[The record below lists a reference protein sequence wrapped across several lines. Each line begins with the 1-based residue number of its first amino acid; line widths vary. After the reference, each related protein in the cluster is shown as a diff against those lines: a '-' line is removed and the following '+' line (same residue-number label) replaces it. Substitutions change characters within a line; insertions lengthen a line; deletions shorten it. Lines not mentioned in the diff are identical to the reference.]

1 MRYGRPSW
9 VRSWTKSYDQTWFGR
24 SGLSRMQEP
33 SFSQSRLRFF
43 CFGGTFSPSRCQM
56 RSTRLWF
63 TCQPAWFSSAVT
75 GL

>member
-1 MRYGRPSW
+1 M
-9 VRSWTKSYDQTWFGR
+9 VRALGSSPVVARTGGATTGNR
-24 SGLSRMQEP
+24 TQEP

-43 CFGGTFSPSRCQM
+43 CFGGIFSPSRRQM

-63 TCQPAWFSSAVT
+63 TFQPAWFSRAVT